1 MQHQE
6 FTMLTS
12 QRKQLILEKLGVE
25 GQVQSKA
32 LSILFDVSEDTIRRD
47 LRELAAE
54 GRLQRVHGGA
64 LPSSSAIAPFAERQS
79 VKMDAKK
86 RVARKGAQLISS
98 GQVVIVDG
106 GTTTS
111 ELITFFPPDL
121 RITVVTHSPSIAL
134 GLVDHPSIEVILIG
148 GRLYK
153 HSIVAVGAA
162 AIEGI
167 ANIHA
172 DLFFM
177 GVTGIHP
184 DAGLTT
190 GDFEEACIKRA
201 FSGRAAETVVLAS
214 PEKINTAS
222 SFVIGDVSSVNTIVV
237 EDGTDKDWIRAVS
250 EKGVSVVLTSD
261 RAPL

>member
-1 MQHQE
+1 
-6 FTMLTS
+6 MLTS
-12 QRKQLILEKLGVE
+12 QRKQLILEKLGAE

-32 LSILFDVSEDTIRRD
+32 LSMLFDVSEDTIRRD

-64 LPSSSAIAPFAERQS
+64 LPSSSAIAPYAERQS

-134 GLVDHPSIEVILIG
+134 RLVDHPSIEVILIG
-148 GRLYK
+148 GRLYQ

-167 ANIHA
+167 ENIHA

-184 DAGLTT
+184 EAGLTT

-214 PEKINTAS
+214 PEKVNTAS

-237 EDGTDKDWIRAVS
+237 EDNTDRDWIRAVL
-250 EKGVSVVLTSD
+250 EKGDSVVLTSESD
-261 RAPL
+261 

>member
-1 MQHQE
+1 
-6 FTMLTS
+6 MLTR
-12 QRKQLILEKLGVE
+12 QRKQLILEKLGAE

-64 LPSSSAIAPFAERQS
+64 LPSSSAIASFAERQS
-79 VKMDAKK
+79 MKMYAKK

-98 GQVVIVDG
+98 GQVVIIDG

-134 GLVDHPSIEVILIG
+134 GLVDHPAIEVILIG

-167 ANIHA
+167 ENIHA

-222 SFVIGDVSSVNTIVV
+222 SFVIGDVSSVNTIIV
-237 EDGTDKDWIRAVS
+237 EDGTDKEWIRAVS
-250 EKGVSVVLTSD
+250 EKGVSVVLASD
-261 RAPL
+261 RDSL

>member
-1 MQHQE
+1 
-6 FTMLTS
+6 MLTS
-12 QRKQLILEKLGVE
+12 QRKQLILEKLEAE
-25 GQVQSKA
+25 GQVQSTA
-32 LSILFDVSEDTIRRD
+32 LSVHFSVSEDTIRRD

-64 LPSSSAIAPFAERQS
+64 LPASSAVVSFAERKT

-86 RVARKGAQLISS
+86 NVARKGAQLISA
-98 GQVVIVDG
+98 GQVVIIDG
-106 GTTTS
+106 GTTTA
-111 ELITFFPPDL
+111 ELITFLPPDL
-121 RITVVTHSPSIAL
+121 QITVVTHSPSIAL
-134 GLVDHPSIEVILIG
+134 GLVEHPLIDVILIG

-153 HSIVAVGAA
+153 HSIVTVGAA

-167 ANIHA
+167 GNIHA

-184 DAGLTT
+184 EAGLTT

-201 FSGRAAETVVLAS
+201 FSGRAAETIVLAS

-222 SFVIGDVSSVNTIVV
+222 SFAIGEVSLANTMVV
-237 EDGTDKDWIRAVS
+237 EDGTDRAWINAIT
-250 EKGVSVVLTSD
+250 EKGVTIVKTSD
-261 RAPL
+261 RTHE

>member
-1 MQHQE
+1 
-6 FTMLTS
+6 MLTS
-12 QRKQLILEKLGVE
+12 QRKQLILEKLEAE
-25 GQVQSKA
+25 GQVQSTA
-32 LSILFDVSEDTIRRD
+32 LSVHFSVSEDTIRRD

-64 LPSSSAIAPFAERQS
+64 LPASSAVVPFAERKT
-79 VKMDAKK
+79 VKMDAK
-86 RVARKGAQLISS
+86 RNVARKGAQLISA
-98 GQVVIVDG
+98 GQVVIIDG
-106 GTTTS
+106 GTTTA
-111 ELITFFPPDL
+111 ELITFLPPDL
-121 RITVVTHSPSIAL
+121 QITVVTHSPSIAL
-134 GLVDHPSIEVILIG
+134 GLVEHPLIDVILIG

-153 HSIVAVGAA
+153 HSIVTVGAA

-167 ANIHA
+167 GNIHA

-201 FSGRAAETVVLAS
+201 FSGKVAETIVLAS

-222 SFVIGDVSSVNTIVV
+222 SFAIGDVSLANSMVV
-237 EDGTDKDWIRAVS
+237 EDGTDRAWINAIT
-250 EKGVSVVLTSD
+250 EKGVTIVKTSD
-261 RAPL
+261 RTHE

>member
-1 MQHQE
+1 
-6 FTMLTS
+6 MLTS
-12 QRKQLILEKLGVE
+12 QRKKLILEKLGAE

-32 LSILFDVSEDTIRRD
+32 LSMLFDVSEDTIRRD

-64 LPSSSAIAPFAERQS
+64 LPSSSAIAPYAERQS

-86 RVARKGAQLISS
+86 RFARKGAQLISS

-121 RITVVTHSPSIAL
+121 RNTVVTHSPSIAL
-134 GLVDHPSIEVILIG
+134 RLVDHPSIEVILIG

-167 ANIHA
+167 ENIHA

-184 DAGLTT
+184 EAGLTT

-214 PEKINTAS
+214 PEKVNTAS

-237 EDGTDKDWIRAVS
+237 EDNTDRDWIRAVS
-250 EKGVSVVLTSD
+250 EKGVSVVLTSESD
-261 RAPL
+261 TL

>member
-1 MQHQE
+1 
-6 FTMLTS
+6 MLTS
-12 QRKQLILEKLGVE
+12 QRKQLILEKLGTE

-32 LSILFDVSEDTIRRD
+32 LSMLFDVSEDTIRRD

-54 GRLQRVHGGA
+54 GHLQRVHGGA
-64 LPSSSAIAPFAERQS
+64 LPSSSAIAPFAERQA

-86 RVARKGAQLISS
+86 RIARKGAQLISS

-134 GLVDHPSIEVILIG
+134 RLVDHPSIEVILIG

-167 ANIHA
+167 ENIHA

-214 PEKINTAS
+214 PEKVNTAS

-237 EDGTDKDWIRAVS
+237 DDNTDRDWLRAVS
-250 EKGVSVVLTSD
+250 EKGVSVVLTSESD
-261 RAPL
+261 

>member
-1 MQHQE
+1 
-6 FTMLTS
+6 MLTS
-12 QRKQLILEKLGVE
+12 QRKQLILEKLSAE

-47 LRELAAE
+47 LRELAGE

-86 RVARKGAQLISS
+86 RVARKGVQLISS

-121 RITVVTHSPSIAL
+121 RITVVTHSPGIAL

-167 ANIHA
+167 ENIHA

-190 GDFEEACIKRA
+190 GDFEEACIKPA

-214 PEKINTAS
+214 PEKINAAS

-237 EDGTDKDWIRAVS
+237 EDSTDKDWIRAVS
-250 EKGVSVVLTSD
+250 EKGVSVLLTSD
-261 RAPL
+261 RDR

>member
-1 MQHQE
+1 
-6 FTMLTS
+6 MLTS
-12 QRKQLILEKLGVE
+12 QRKQLILEKLGTE

-32 LSILFDVSEDTIRRD
+32 LSMFFDVSEDTIRRD

-86 RVARKGAQLISS
+86 RVAHKGAQLISS

-167 ANIHA
+167 ENIHA

-184 DAGLTT
+184 EAGLTT

-222 SFVIGDVSSVNTIVV
+222 SFVIGDVSSVNTIIV
-237 EDGTDKDWIRAVS
+237 EDHTDKEWIRAVS
-250 EKGVSVVLTSD
+250 EKGVSVVLTSESD
-261 RAPL
+261 TL

>member
-12 QRKQLILEKLGVE
+12 QRKQLILEKLGAE

>member
-1 MQHQE
+1 
-6 FTMLTS
+6 MLTS
-12 QRKQLILEKLGVE
+12 QRKQLIVEKLEAE

-32 LSILFDVSEDTIRRD
+32 LSIFFDVSEDTIRRD

-64 LPSSSAIAPFAERQS
+64 LPSSSAIAPFAERQF

-86 RVARKGAQLISS
+86 KVAQKGAQLISS

-106 GTTTS
+106 GTTTA
-111 ELITFFPPDL
+111 ELITFLPPDL
-121 RITVVTHSPSIAL
+121 HITVVTHSPSIAL
-134 GLVDHPSIEVILIG
+134 GLVNHPSVEVILIG

-153 HSIVAVGAA
+153 HSIVAVGAG

-167 ANIHA
+167 GNIHA

-201 FSGRAAETVVLAS
+201 FSGRAAETIVLAS

-222 SFVIGDVSSVNTIVV
+222 SFVIGDVSLANTIVV
-237 EDGTDKDWIRAVS
+237 DESTDEDWIRAVS
-250 EKGVSVVLTSD
+250 EKGVSII
-261 RAPL
+261 A

>member
-1 MQHQE
+1 
-6 FTMLTS
+6 MLTS
-12 QRKQLILEKLGVE
+12 QRKQLILEKLEAE
-25 GQVQSKA
+25 GQVQSTA
-32 LSILFDVSEDTIRRD
+32 LSVHFSVSEDTIRRD

-64 LPSSSAIAPFAERQS
+64 LPASSAVVPFAERKT
-79 VKMDAKK
+79 VKMDAK
-86 RVARKGAQLISS
+86 RNVARKGAQLISA
-98 GQVVIVDG
+98 GQVVIIDG
-106 GTTTS
+106 GTTTA
-111 ELITFFPPDL
+111 ELITFLPPDL
-121 RITVVTHSPSIAL
+121 QITVVTHSPSIAL
-134 GLVDHPSIEVILIG
+134 GLVEHPLIDVILIG

-153 HSIVAVGAA
+153 HSIVTVGAA

-167 ANIHA
+167 GNIHA

-201 FSGRAAETVVLAS
+201 FSGKAAETIVLAS

-222 SFVIGDVSSVNTIVV
+222 SFAIGDVSLANTMVV
-237 EDGTDKDWIRAVS
+237 EDGTERAWINAIT
-250 EKGVSVVLTSD
+250 EKGVTIVKTSD
-261 RAPL
+261 RTHE

>member
-1 MQHQE
+1 
-6 FTMLTS
+6 MLTS
-12 QRKQLILEKLGVE
+12 QRKQLILEKLEAE
-25 GQVQSKA
+25 GQVQSTA
-32 LSILFDVSEDTIRRD
+32 LSVHFSVSEDTIRRD

-64 LPSSSAIAPFAERQS
+64 LPASSAVVPFAERKT

-86 RVARKGAQLISS
+86 NVARKGAQLISA
-98 GQVVIVDG
+98 GQVVIIDG
-106 GTTTS
+106 GTTTA
-111 ELITFFPPDL
+111 ELITFLPSDL
-121 RITVVTHSPSIAL
+121 QITVVTHSPSIAL
-134 GLVDHPSIEVILIG
+134 GLVEHPLIDVILIG

-153 HSIVAVGAA
+153 HSIVTVGAA

-167 ANIHA
+167 GNIHA

-184 DAGLTT
+184 EAGLTT

-201 FSGRAAETVVLAS
+201 FSGRAAETIVLAS

-222 SFVIGDVSSVNTIVV
+222 SFAIGDVSLANTMVV
-237 EDGTDKDWIRAVS
+237 EDGTDRAWINAIT
-250 EKGVSVVLTSD
+250 EKGVTIVKTSD
-261 RAPL
+261 RTHE

>member
-1 MQHQE
+1 
-6 FTMLTS
+6 MLTS
-12 QRKQLILEKLGVE
+12 QRKQLILEKLEAE
-25 GQVQSKA
+25 GQVQSTA
-32 LSILFDVSEDTIRRD
+32 LSVHFSVSEDTIRRD

-64 LPSSSAIAPFAERQS
+64 LPASSAVVPFAERKT

-86 RVARKGAQLISS
+86 NVARKGAQLISA
-98 GQVVIVDG
+98 GQVVIIDG
-106 GTTTS
+106 GTTTA
-111 ELITFFPPDL
+111 ELITFLPRDL
-121 RITVVTHSPSIAL
+121 QITVVTHSPSIAL
-134 GLVDHPSIEVILIG
+134 GLVEHPLIDVILIG

-153 HSIVAVGAA
+153 HSIVTVGAA

-167 ANIHA
+167 GNIHA

-201 FSGRAAETVVLAS
+201 FSGKAAETIVLAS

-222 SFVIGDVSSVNTIVV
+222 SFAIGDVSLANTMVV
-237 EDGTDKDWIRAVS
+237 EEGTDQAWINAIT
-250 EKGVSVVLTSD
+250 EKGVTIVKTAD
-261 RAPL
+261 RTHE

>member
-1 MQHQE
+1 
-6 FTMLTS
+6 MLTS
-12 QRKQLILEKLGVE
+12 QRKQLIIEKLETE

-32 LSILFDVSEDTIRRD
+32 LSIFFDVSEDTIRRD

-86 RVARKGAQLISS
+86 KVAQKGAQLISS
-98 GQVVIVDG
+98 GQVVIIDG
-106 GTTTS
+106 GTTTA
-111 ELITFFPPDL
+111 ELITFLPPDL
-121 RITVVTHSPSIAL
+121 HITVVTHSPSIAL
-134 GLVDHPSIEVILIG
+134 GLVTHPAVEVILIG

-153 HSIVAVGAA
+153 HSIVAVGAG

-167 ANIHA
+167 ENIHA

-201 FSGRAAETVVLAS
+201 FSGRAAETIVLAS

-222 SFVIGDVSSVNTIVV
+222 SFVIGDVSLANTIVV
-237 EDGTDKDWIRAVS
+237 DGNTDEDWIRALS
-250 EKGVSVVLTSD
+250 EKGVSVI
-261 RAPL
+261 A

>member
-1 MQHQE
+1 MQYQE
-6 FTMLTS
+6 SPMLTS
-12 QRKQLILEKLGVE
+12 QRKQLILEKLEAE
-25 GQVQSKA
+25 GQVQSTA
-32 LSILFDVSEDTIRRD
+32 LSVYFSVSEDTIRRD

-64 LPSSSAIAPFAERQS
+64 LPASSAVVPFAERKT

-86 RVARKGAQLISS
+86 NVARKGAQLISA
-98 GQVVIVDG
+98 GQVVIIDG
-106 GTTTS
+106 GTTTA
-111 ELITFFPPDL
+111 ELITFLPSDL
-121 RITVVTHSPSIAL
+121 QITVVTHSPSIAL
-134 GLVDHPSIEVILIG
+134 GLVEHPLIDVILIG

-153 HSIVAVGAA
+153 HSIVTVGAA

-167 ANIHA
+167 GNIHA

-184 DAGLTT
+184 EAGLTT

-201 FSGRAAETVVLAS
+201 FSGRAAETIVMAS

-222 SFVIGDVSSVNTIVV
+222 SFAIGDVSLANTMVV
-237 EDGTDKDWIRAVS
+237 EDGTDQAWINAIT
-250 EKGVSVVLTSD
+250 EKGVTIVKTAGLTHE
-261 RAPL
+261 

>member
-1 MQHQE
+1 
-6 FTMLTS
+6 MLTS
-12 QRKQLILEKLGVE
+12 QRKQLILEKLEAE
-25 GQVQSKA
+25 GQVQSTA
-32 LSILFDVSEDTIRRD
+32 LSVHFSVSEDTIRRD

-64 LPSSSAIAPFAERQS
+64 LPASSAVVPFAERKT

-86 RVARKGAQLISS
+86 NVARKGAQLISA
-98 GQVVIVDG
+98 GQVVIIDG
-106 GTTTS
+106 GTTTA
-111 ELITFFPPDL
+111 ELITFLPSDL
-121 RITVVTHSPSIAL
+121 QITVVTHSPSIAL
-134 GLVDHPSIEVILIG
+134 GLVEHPLIDVILIG

-153 HSIVAVGAA
+153 HSIVTVGAA

-167 ANIHA
+167 GNIHA

-184 DAGLTT
+184 EAGLTT

-201 FSGRAAETVVLAS
+201 FSGRAAETIVLAS

-222 SFVIGDVSSVNTIVV
+222 SFAIGDVSLANTMVV
-237 EDGTDKDWIRAVS
+237 EEGTDQAWINAII
-250 EKGVSVVLTSD
+250 EKGVTIVKTAD
-261 RAPL
+261 RTHE

>member
-1 MQHQE
+1 
-6 FTMLTS
+6 MLTR
-12 QRKQLILEKLGVE
+12 QRKQLILEKLEAE
-25 GQVQSKA
+25 GQVQSTA
-32 LSILFDVSEDTIRRD
+32 LSVLFAVSEDTIRRD

-64 LPSSSAIAPFAERQS
+64 LPSSSAVVPFAERQS

-86 RVARKGAQLISS
+86 KVARKGAQLISA
-98 GQVVIVDG
+98 GQVVIIDG
-106 GTTTS
+106 GTTTA
-111 ELITFFPPDL
+111 ELITFLPKDL
-121 RITVVTHSPSIAL
+121 QITVVTHSPGIAL
-134 GLVDHPSIEVILIG
+134 GLVDHPLIEVILIG

-153 HSIVAVGAA
+153 HSIVTVGAA
-162 AIEGI
+162 TIEGI
-167 ANIHA
+167 KNIHA

-184 DAGLTT
+184 EAGLTT

-222 SFVIGDVSSVNTIVV
+222 PFAIGDVSLANTIVV
-237 EDGTDKDWIRAVS
+237 GNDTDDGWIAAMT
-250 EKGVSVVLTSD
+250 EKGVTIVTISD
-261 RAPL
+261 RSQG

>member
-1 MQHQE
+1 
-6 FTMLTS
+6 MLTS
-12 QRKQLILEKLGVE
+12 QRKQLILEKLEAE
-25 GQVQSKA
+25 GQVQSTA
-32 LSILFDVSEDTIRRD
+32 LSVHFSVSEDTIRRD

-64 LPSSSAIAPFAERQS
+64 LPASSAVVPFAERKT
-79 VKMDAKK
+79 VKMDAK
-86 RVARKGAQLISS
+86 RNVARKGAQLISA
-98 GQVVIVDG
+98 GQVVIIDG
-106 GTTTS
+106 GTTTA
-111 ELITFFPPDL
+111 ELITFLPPDL
-121 RITVVTHSPSIAL
+121 QITVVTHSPSIAL
-134 GLVDHPSIEVILIG
+134 GLVEHPLIDVILIG

-153 HSIVAVGAA
+153 HSIVTVGAA

-167 ANIHA
+167 GNIHA

-201 FSGRAAETVVLAS
+201 FSGKAAETIVLAS

-222 SFVIGDVSSVNTIVV
+222 SFAIGDVSLANTMVV
-237 EDGTDKDWIRAVS
+237 EDGTDRAWINAIT
-250 EKGVSVVLTSD
+250 EKGVTIVKTSG
-261 RAPL
+261 RTRE

>member
-1 MQHQE
+1 
-6 FTMLTS
+6 MLTS
-12 QRKQLILEKLGVE
+12 QRKQLILEKLQAE

-32 LSILFDVSEDTIRRD
+32 LSMLFTVSEDTIRRD

-79 VKMDAKK
+79 LKMDAKK
-86 RVARKGAQLISS
+86 RVARKGAQLISP
-98 GQVVIVDG
+98 GQVVIIDG

-111 ELITFFPPDL
+111 ELITFLPSDL
-121 RITVVTHSPSIAL
+121 NITVVTHSPGIAL
-134 GLVDHPSIEVILIG
+134 GLVNHPAIEVILIG

-153 HSIVAVGAA
+153 HSIVTVGAA

-167 ANIHA
+167 GNIHA

-184 DAGLTT
+184 DTGLTT

-237 EDGTDKDWIRAVS
+237 EDNTDRDWIRAVL
-250 EKGVSVVLTSD
+250 EKGVSVVLTSESD
-261 RAPL
+261 

>member
-1 MQHQE
+1 
-6 FTMLTS
+6 MLTR
-12 QRKQLILEKLGVE
+12 QRKQLILEKLGAE

-98 GQVVIVDG
+98 GQVVIIDG

-134 GLVDHPSIEVILIG
+134 GLVDHPAIEVILIG

-167 ANIHA
+167 ENIHA
-172 DLFFM
+172 DLF
-177 GVTGIHP
+177 VTGIHP

-222 SFVIGDVSSVNTIVV
+222 SFVIGDVSSVNTIIV
-237 EDGTDKDWIRAVS
+237 EDGTDKEWIRAVS

-261 RAPL
+261 RDSL

>member
-1 MQHQE
+1 
-6 FTMLTS
+6 MLTS
-12 QRKQLILEKLGVE
+12 QRKQLILEKLGAE

-32 LSILFDVSEDTIRRD
+32 LSVLFDVSEDTIRRD

-64 LPSSSAIAPFAERQS
+64 LPSSSATVPFAERQF
-79 VKMDAKK
+79 VKMDAKRK
-86 RVARKGAQLISS
+86 VAQKGAQLISS

-111 ELITFFPPDL
+111 ELLAFLPQDL

-134 GLVDHPSIEVILIG
+134 GLVNHPFIEVILIG

-167 ANIHA
+167 ENIHA

-184 DAGLTT
+184 EAGLTT

-222 SFVIGDVSSVNTIVV
+222 SFVIGDVALANTIVV
-237 EDGTDKDWIRAVS
+237 EGDTDRDWVNAVS
-250 EKGVSVVLTSD
+250 EKGVSVVL
-261 RAPL
+261 A

>member
-1 MQHQE
+1 
-6 FTMLTS
+6 MLTS
-12 QRKQLILEKLGVE
+12 QRKQLILEKLEAE
-25 GQVQSKA
+25 GQVQSTA
-32 LSILFDVSEDTIRRD
+32 LSVHFSVSEDTIRRD

-64 LPSSSAIAPFAERQS
+64 LPASSAVVPFAERKT

-86 RVARKGAQLISS
+86 NVARKGAQLISA
-98 GQVVIVDG
+98 GQVVIIDG
-106 GTTTS
+106 GTTTA
-111 ELITFFPPDL
+111 ELITFLPPDL
-121 RITVVTHSPSIAL
+121 QITVVTHSPSIAL
-134 GLVDHPSIEVILIG
+134 GLVEHPLIDVILIG

-153 HSIVAVGAA
+153 HSIVTVGAA

-167 ANIHA
+167 GNIHA

-184 DAGLTT
+184 EAGLTT

-201 FSGRAAETVVLAS
+201 FSGRAAETIVLAS

-222 SFVIGDVSSVNTIVV
+222 SFAIGHVSLANTMVV
-237 EDGTDKDWIRAVS
+237 EEGTDRAWINAIT
-250 EKGVSVVLTSD
+250 EKGVTIVKTAD
-261 RAPL
+261 RTHE

>member
-1 MQHQE
+1 
-6 FTMLTS
+6 MLTS
-12 QRKQLILEKLGVE
+12 QRKQLILEKLEAE
-25 GQVQSKA
+25 GHVQSTA
-32 LSILFDVSEDTIRRD
+32 LSVHFSVSEDTIRRD

-64 LPSSSAIAPFAERQS
+64 LPASSAVVPFAERKT
-79 VKMDAKK
+79 VKMDAK
-86 RVARKGAQLISS
+86 RNVARKGAQLISA
-98 GQVVIVDG
+98 GQVVIIDG
-106 GTTTS
+106 GTTTA
-111 ELITFFPPDL
+111 ELITFLPPDL
-121 RITVVTHSPSIAL
+121 QITVVTHSPSIAL
-134 GLVDHPSIEVILIG
+134 GLVEHPLIDVILIG

-153 HSIVAVGAA
+153 HSIVTVGAA

-167 ANIHA
+167 GNIHA

-201 FSGRAAETVVLAS
+201 FSGKAAETIVLAS

-222 SFVIGDVSSVNTIVV
+222 SFAIGDVSLANTMVV
-237 EDGTDKDWIRAVS
+237 EDGTDRAWINAIT
-250 EKGVSVVLTSD
+250 EKGVTIVKTSD
-261 RAPL
+261 RTH